1 MRVFISIAVR
11 NMLRNKKRSL
21 ITLSAVSFGLAALIF
36 LRGFVFGAQR
46 QMVEN
51 ITTSL
56 TSDAQIVPKALE
68 NIYNT
73 NGYIEDPEAIRKI
86 LKDEP
91 RLEAY
96 AERVI
101 AGGIVSS
108 ATNSIATF
116 IVGFDPAMETAIRSR
131 RVVEKGRLMTA
142 EDVHGAAIGDTMRDI
157 LGAQIGDKIVVTA
170 QDYYGALA
178 GEAFTLVGTF
188 TTGNDQ
194 IDNGTV
200 MILTPS
206 AQRMLSLDKRISKFA
221 LRIKPD
227 EDVGR
232 FVHDL
237 RGKMPPKQDLRVIT
251 WQELIPVMAQLIN
264 FQNGMIFVVVF
275 IVLTVVAAGILN
287 TLMMSI
293 VERTR
298 EFGLLMAI
306 GTKPRQVVLLV
317 AMESFF
323 ITFLGTIL
331 GVLLGISLTTYA
343 ARGGIDLSRFISTF
357 SNFLIGARVYPKVDW
372 LYLSIFVAVVM
383 VSNVVVSL
391 YPAWRASRLD
401 PVEAMRQVG

>member
-1 MRVFISIAVR
+1 MKVFLRIALR
-11 NMLRNKKRSL
+11 NMFRNKKRSL
-21 ITLSAVSFGLAALIF
+21 ITLSAVAFGLTALIF
-36 LRGFVFGAQR
+36 LRGFVFGAQK

-56 TSDAQIVPKALE
+56 TSDAQIVPAALE

-73 NGYIEDPEAIRKI
+73 NGYIEDPEAIRKLVRSDNRI
-86 LKDEP
+86 
-91 RLEAY
+91 A
-96 AERVI
+96 AFSERVI

-108 ATNSIATF
+108 ATNSMATF
-116 IVGFDPAMETAIRSR
+116 LVGFDPALETAIGSR
-131 RVVEKGRLMTA
+131 RDVDKGRLMTKDDLHA
-142 EDVHGAAIGDTMRDI
+142 AAIGDKMREV
-157 LGAQIGDKIVVTA
+157 LGVEIGDKIVVTA

-200 MILTPS
+200 MMLNPS

-221 LRIKPD
+221 LRMKPEVSVD
-227 EDVGR
+227 DVVR
-232 FVHDL
+232 DL
-237 RGKMPPKQDLRVIT
+237 RAQLPSKDLKVLT
-251 WQELIPVMAQLIN
+251 WQELIPMMAQLIN
-264 FQNGMIFVVVF
+264 FQNGMIFVVVV

-306 GTKPRQVVLLV
+306 GTKPGQVILLV
-317 AMESFF
+317 ALESFF
-323 ITFLGTIL
+323 ITSLGAVL
-331 GVLLGISLTTYA
+331 GMIFGIALTAYA
-343 ARGGIDLSRFISTF
+343 ARDGIDLSSFVSTF
-357 SNFLIGARVYPKVDW
+357 SNFLIGARVYPQVDW
-372 LYLSIFVAVVM
+372 FYISIFLGVVM
-383 VSNVVVSL
+383 GANVLVSL

-401 PVEAMRQVG
+401 PVEAMRQV